1 MAQPSRD
8 HDRREPPP
16 AGRGERSA
24 DGRTRP
30 NGDGRQVD
38 GGDAPAQAA
47 VQPRHGSY
55 RAGFTFGI
63 MSFLAVG
70 VFGVVSTI
78 ATARIYGVHV
88 IGQFAIVSAPVATL
102 WLVSTAKEQAALIKE
117 ITSLQPRHPR
127 VSQLFAA
134 VFTFSFG
141 LTVVMALI
149 VAVVSVLVFRGPL
162 HHPKLVAPMLVSLAG
177 YTVVTN
183 TAWNIDSIF
192 SAFVAGRQLFWVRLH
207 ETLSFLTIAM
217 TLGLLWHSVWGLVAA
232 TIGASFTALIH
243 RAIAVRPFVRAR
255 LDRGAYR
262 DGMGALPGLLRFGLK
277 ITPGGIAQGVS
288 QQVGIW
294 VIALVAPV
302 GVVGAYS
309 RAQNIP
315 ERLQQ
320 VNLRIGEVLYPT
332 LVGRRGCGDHM
343 GFDRALLDTSRYA
356 LIGMLLIASVCGGAA
371 HAILSLF
378 GPGFARA
385 APAFALLIAYP
396 ALATISSA
404 QTQALW
410 SVDRPG
416 MTSVASIARV
426 IATVALTVVLTPRLG
441 IVGPAIAL
449 LAGFLFEMAWK
460 TVVLLPFLSG
470 PLHEIWP
477 TRQRAAVAIAYAC
490 AFVASRG
497 LERLVPA
504 QGGLLLA
511 LCAGSLTYVAALFL
525 SGATNERDRERL
537 GELIG
542 AMRAR
547 RARARS
553 QALQTDPAP
562 IGG

>member
-1 MAQPSRD
+1 MAEPSREN
-8 HDRREPPP
+8 HAQTR
-16 AGRGERSA
+16 AG
-24 DGRTRP
+24 
-30 NGDGRQVD
+30 
-38 GGDAPAQAA
+38 
-47 VQPRHGSY
+47 HGSY

-63 MSFLAVG
+63 MSFLAVA

-127 VSQLFAA
+127 VTQLFAA
-134 VFTFSFG
+134 VFTFSCG

-149 VAVVSVLVFRGPL
+149 VGGVSVLVFRGPL
-162 HHPKLVAPMLVSLAG
+162 HHPGLVAPMLVSLAG
-177 YTVVTN
+177 YTLVTN
-183 TAWNIDSIF
+183 TGWNIDSIF

-207 ETLSFLTIAM
+207 ETVSFLVIAM
-217 TLGLLWHSVWGLVAA
+217 ALGLLWHSVWGLVVA
-232 TIGASFTALIH
+232 TIAASLTALVH
-243 RAIAVRPFVRAR
+243 RVIAVRPFVQAR
-255 LDRGAYR
+255 LSRVAYR
-262 DGMGALPGLLRFGLK
+262 EGMDALPGLLRFGLK

-294 VIALVAPV
+294 AIALVAPV
-302 GVVGAYS
+302 GIVGAYS

-320 VNLRIGEVLYPT
+320 VNYRIVEVLYPT
-332 LVGRRGCGDHM
+332 LVGRRARGDHS
-343 GFDRALLDTSRYA
+343 GFDRALLDTTRYA

-371 HAILSLF
+371 HGILSVF

-385 APAFALLIAYP
+385 APAFALLIAFP
-396 ALATISSA
+396 ALATITSA

-416 MTSVASIARV
+416 LTSVTSIARV
-426 IATVALTVVLTPRLG
+426 SATVALTVLLTPRLG

-449 LAGFLFEMAWK
+449 LAGYLLEMAWK

-477 TRQRAAVAIAYAC
+477 ARQRLAVPVAYAC
-490 AFVASRG
+490 GFAASRG
-497 LERLVPA
+497 IERLAPSL
-504 QGGLLLA
+504 GGLLLA
-511 LCAGSLTYVAALFL
+511 LAAGSVVYVAALCV
-525 SGATNERDRERL
+525 SGGTNERDRERVS
-537 GELIG
+537 ELIDD
-542 AMRAR
+542 ARAR
-547 RARARS
+547 RARARAS
-553 QALQTDPAP
+553 QSLQTDPAP
-562 IGG
+562 IGS